1 MTGNGDAI
9 VNAHLLHFEIDGWF
23 VRPQHRIEE
32 KNNIESNAVSRLED
46 GLKTEP
52 SLKVED

>member
-9 VNAHLLHFEIDGWF
+9 VNAHSLHFEIDYWF
-23 VRPQHRIEE
+23 VQWQRRIEE
-32 KNNIESNAVSRLED
+32 KNNIESNAGSRLED

-52 SLKVED
+52 SLKVEY